1 MSIRERLTSD
11 IKSAMKSRD
20 SIRLGCL
27 RMLKARLQEKEVAA
41 RGSQGVGYELNDED
55 ALQVISTY
63 AKQRRDSIQAYRE
76 GGRDD
81 LVDKEQAELLIVEEY
96 LPRQLGADELR
107 EFVREAIAESG
118 ASSPKDM
125 GAVMKAVMPKTQG
138 RADGK
143 QVSQIVRELLS
154 ASPEDQAAQT

>member
-20 SIRLGCL
+20 SLRLGCL
-27 RMLKARLQEKEVAA
+27 RMLKSRLQEKEVAA
-41 RGSQGVGYELNDED
+41 RGSEGADYEITDED
-55 ALQVISTY
+55 VLQVFSTY
-63 AKQRRDSIQAYRE
+63 AKQRRDSIDAYRE

-81 LVDKEQAELLIVEEY
+81 LADKEQAELAIVEEY
-96 LPRQLGADELR
+96 LPQQLGADEIR
-107 EFVREAIAESG
+107 ELVREAIAESG

-143 QVSQIVRELLS
+143 QVNQIVRELLS
-154 ASPEDQAAQT
+154 